1 MINLPCCS
9 NNLFSNESAVQDPD
23 CDVALP
29 DAACECKEGMRAC
42 GYTFKGNSTECQTAC
57 SNKEQACL
65 KKTSSAVEINEETH
79 TNLEVED
86 KAPTDLG
93 DEGFG
98 LRGRLFKPLVADA
111 QIPLGNSI
119 SSSVYGDCLVR
130 TTYELNLFA

>member
-9 NNLFSNESAVQDPD
+9 NNLFSNESAVHDPD

-42 GYTFKGNSTECQTAC
+42 GYTCELFKGNSTECQTAC

-79 TNLEVED
+79 TNLKNED

-111 QIPLGNSI
+111 
-119 SSSVYGDCLVR
+119 
-130 TTYELNLFA
+130 